1 MQVST
6 CICQALGLARE
17 EGESQPAGGGVLR
30 RWSLEAGTCADT
42 DWVRRVSVVGNSG
55 SGKTTLAR
63 NVAKAMGV
71 LHLELDAVFHQP
83 DWQPLDTAEFR
94 RTVAEF
100 TSRDAWVVDGNYSAV
115 SDIVWAR
122 ADTVIWIDPPR
133 HRVMRRLG
141 ARTLRRM
148 VTRTELWNGN
158 RERWRFLFN
167 REESVLLWAWTSHHK
182 LRSRYQAAQADPANV
197 HLSFV
202 RLRTPA
208 DAEALLRDAA
218 SRG

>member
-1 MQVST
+1 MLN
-6 CICQALGLARE
+6 LGILAHVD
-17 EGESQPAGGGVLR
+17 A
-30 RWSLEAGTCADT
+30 
-42 DWVRRVSVVGNSG
+42 
-55 SGKTTLAR
+55 GKTTLAGR
-63 NVAKAMGV
+63 IAAALGAP
-71 LHLELDAVFHQP
+71 LLELDAVHHQP
-83 DWQPLDTAEFR
+83 DWKPLDTAEFR

-115 SDIVWAR
+115 RDIVWAR
-122 ADTVIWIDPPR
+122 SDTVIWIDPPR

-182 LRSRYQAAQADPANV
+182 LRSRYQAAQADPANA